1 MLTTRHTVLV
11 VVDIQGKL
19 ADIVHESDFMQ
30 KNVEILAQG
39 CRVLD
44 IPILATEQYPQG
56 LGHTTERI
64 MQHLEGVPV
73 IEKSAFSC
81 CGEPLFEQ
89 RLMELHKT
97 DVILCGIEAHV
108 CVYQT
113 ARDLVGLGYNVHLV
127 TDAVSSRTPANREL
141 GIRKMESI
149 GVKLTSTEML
159 LFELLQHSGTDEFKT
174 ISKLVK

>member
-1 MLTTRHTVLV
+1 MLTTRHTLLV

-19 ADIVHESDFMQ
+19 ADIVSDTDAMQ
-30 KNVEILAQG
+30 NNVEILVQG
-39 CRVLD
+39 CRTLG
-44 IPILATEQYPQG
+44 IPTVVTEQYPKG

-64 MQHLEGVPV
+64 ARHLEGIPV
-73 IEKSAFSC
+73 IEKSSFSC
-81 CGEPLFEQ
+81 CGESLFEQ

-97 DVILCGIEAHV
+97 DVILCGIETHV

-113 ARDLVGLGYNVHLV
+113 ARDLAGLGYNVHLV
-127 TDAVSSRTPANREL
+127 TDAVSSRTAANREL
-141 GIRKMESI
+141 GIRKMEAL

-159 LFELLQHSGTDEFKT
+159 LFELLQRSGTEEFKI